1 MKKKINMSEALNK
14 LEGKTLTPE
23 KKSILVDEINV
34 ELKNI
39 NDSLRKG
46 GTTEAKKTAIQ
57 SSKDVLQGVLNDLF
71 SRRGVITPEET
82 NKAITAIKDSKKSRL
97 QSDFY
102 SGIKK
107 STIVLVGFIA
117 VVVGVYYYTK
127 NKAK

>member
-1 MKKKINMSEALNK
+1 MSEALNK